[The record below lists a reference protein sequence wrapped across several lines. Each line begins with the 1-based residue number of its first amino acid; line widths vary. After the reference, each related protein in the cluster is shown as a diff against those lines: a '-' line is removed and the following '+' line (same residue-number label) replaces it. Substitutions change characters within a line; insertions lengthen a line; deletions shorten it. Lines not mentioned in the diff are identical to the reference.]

1 MVHMDELLGRAV
13 TLHSLVSRADLNG
26 RHGSIISYDERKQR
40 YGVRVDGEAKAVS
53 LKPSCLLYG
62 PVFEDDPGCVL
73 TFNAEHLVGHALR
86 GQVKCVERILD
97 NGVDVNACCPE
108 WFMGASIAGHPALDV
123 ACEWW
128 ILPHND
134 HGEINGGSA
143 LHDGRVLCGDAAAM
157 EAVVR
162 LLLARGA
169 HADTRFPPG
178 SDMARMQKTNGTALV
193 RAARHGN
200 APLVALLLQHG
211 AQPPDL
217 TIQDGLAPW
226 DEPAGSKLAREIAK
240 GNVSSEI
247 EQMLHR

>member
-1 MVHMDELLGRAV
+1 MVHMDELIGRAV
-13 TLHSLVSRADLNG
+13 TLHSLMSRADLNG
-26 RHGSIISYDERKQR
+26 RHGSVISYDGSKQR
-40 YGVRVDGEAKAVS
+40 YGVCVDGEAKAMS

-62 PVFEDDPGCVL
+62 PVFEDDPGLVL

-86 GQVKCVERILD
+86 GQVRCVERILD

-108 WFMGASIAGHPALDV
+108 HFMGPAIVGHPALDV
-123 ACEWW
+123 ACEFW

-134 HGEINGGSA
+134 NGQISGGSA
-143 LHDGRVLCGDAAAM
+143 LHEGRVLCGDVAAM

-169 HADTRFPPG
+169 HADTRFHPR
-178 SDMARMQKTNGTALV
+178 SDMATMQKTNGTALV

-200 APLVALLLQHG
+200 ARLVSLLLQHG
-211 AQPPDL
+211 ARAPDL

-226 DEPAGSKLAREIAK
+226 EEPAGSKLAREIAK
-240 GNVSSEI
+240 GMVSAEI
-247 EQMLHR
+247 EQMLR